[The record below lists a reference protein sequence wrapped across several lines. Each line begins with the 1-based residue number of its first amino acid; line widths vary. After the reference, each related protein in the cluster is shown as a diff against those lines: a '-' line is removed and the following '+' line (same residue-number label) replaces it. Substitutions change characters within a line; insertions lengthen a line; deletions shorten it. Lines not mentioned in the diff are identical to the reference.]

1 MAKRP
6 SIEDVRNLGDFM
18 VSNLWVIQ
26 FTNPKLGGANFDGVN
41 MRAVS
46 FEIPKRSG
54 NSLEINIRGA
64 KVKQPGDYDY
74 SGQVT
79 LTLAET
85 EDDAFAHEQI
95 RLWREAIIQ
104 TNTNSQERKEDVEI
118 DIIIYRLNRDNT
130 VSRKLGTRWKLR
142 GCFLED
148 YELGDLA
155 DAGDVIQ
162 PTLTISYDYFYELGA
177 GVLPGNDI
185 QKVQD
190 NNSHIISN

>member
-6 SIEDVRNLGDFM
+6 TIAEVRGLGDFM
-18 VSNLWVIQ
+18 VSNLWVV
-26 FTNPKLGGANFDGVN
+26 TVTPPPLLGGLGFDKIN
-41 MRAVS
+41 LQAVS

-85 EDDAFAHEQI
+85 ENDALAHKLI
-95 RLWREAIIQ
+95 RTWREVIIE
-104 TNTNSQERKEDVEI
+104 TNTNAQSKKS
-118 DIIIYRLNRDNT
+118 DIEATVTVQRLNRQNKAIPNSDT
-130 VSRKLGTRWKLR
+130 GWILYGV
-142 GCFLED
+142 FLED
-148 YELGDLA
+148 YELGDLT

-162 PTLTISYDYFYELGA
+162 PTMTLSYDYFTEIGA
-177 GVLPGNDI
+177 TPPRANPDV
-185 QKVQD
+185 
-190 NNSHIISN
+190 